1 MNGYRGEEISAAEW
15 SVAEDELRE
24 RQSERTIIDI
34 TPREQAAQEA
44 LVVVGRADALVIT
57 DKPSYENAREFLLT
71 IKDRQKKLDETF
83 DPIIKKAH
91 QTHSEAVAQKRRF
104 SDPLKLA
111 ETALK
116 NRISAF
122 LISEETKRKAE
133 ENRLRLIAEKEAE
146 ERRLADALAAEAE
159 GDLEEAEAI
168 LDEVPAFVPPPIVS
182 RTVQTGNGIIERET
196 WHFQVDNLKA
206 LVGAVSAGKIP
217 LNAILANTV
226 FLGQQARSL
235 KGSMDYP
242 GVKVWATKNIAAGR
256 R

>member
-1 MNGYRGEEISAAEW
+1 M
-15 SVAEDELRE
+15 
-24 RQSERTIIDI
+24 
-34 TPREQAAQEA
+34 
-44 LVVVGRADALVIT
+44 
-57 DKPSYENAREFLLT
+57 
-71 IKDRQKKLDETF
+71 
-83 DPIIKKAH
+83 
-91 QTHSEAVAQKRRF
+91 
-104 SDPLKLA
+104 
-111 ETALK
+111 
-116 NRISAF
+116 
-122 LISEETKRKAE
+122 ISEETKRKAE